1 MQHLYGKP
9 GQEILLDGD
18 QMTHCMMQMAIMS
31 ETSMGI
37 QPIQTV
43 GNVLKKSTGMI
54 GLGKELVRRIQ

>member
-18 QMTHCMMQMAIMS
+18 QVTHCMMQMAIMS

-43 GNVLKKSTGMI
+43 GRTG
-54 GLGKELVRRIQ
+54 RS